1 MDAIVLRFLPA
12 LVFFG
17 YFAHRAFYF
26 RKVRHGSGSVAQQPR
41 EPAAALGL
49 ALAILT
55 LAANIVYAAAPD
67 RIRWASLPLPA
78 WLRWTG
84 LALALVAFALLEWCH
99 AALGQNWSGRVQ
111 VLKEHELVVRGP
123 YRWVRHPMYT
133 AGLTA
138 SVSAL
143 LLSAN
148 WLVGGSW
155 LAMHGVQFAGRIPL
169 EERLMVQQF
178 GDAYVR
184 YKRTTGRLLPRLVH
198 RA

>member
-1 MDAIVLRFLPA
+1 MNTVALRFLPA
-12 LVFFG
+12 LLLVS
-17 YFAHRAFYF
+17 YFAHRAHYF
-26 RKVRHGSGSVAQQPR
+26 RKVRHASDSVALQPT

-55 LAANIVYAAAPD
+55 LVANIVYVALPE

-78 WLRWTG
+78 WLRWAG
-84 LALALVAFALLEWCH
+84 LALALAAFALLEWCH
-99 AALGQNWSGRVQ
+99 ATLGRNWSGRVQ
-111 VLKEHELVVRGP
+111 VLKEHELVVGGP

-133 AGLTA
+133 AGLMA

-155 LAMHGVQFAGRIPL
+155 LAMHICQFAGRIPL
-169 EERLMVQQF
+169 EERLMVEQF
-178 GDAYVR
+178 GDAYR
-184 YKRTTGRLLPRLVH
+184 QYMRTTGRLLPRILP
-198 RA
+198 RG